1 MALSIMVF
9 GTYEWSRKRVGFRP
23 DLCLAC
29 DEESIAFE
37 YRSFDVGHFWYLP
50 LLPLGFRRHWYCAR
64 CGKDPRADR
73 MGRGTLV
80 FWTILVAVVG
90 VAMWFIPIESAE
102 DVTFA
107 WSMRF
112 GFPVLTLVLIAL
124 LRRRA
129 RKDIELRNRL
139 RDVPSVGDACPLC
152 GGRMGVGT
160 PRRCHQCGA
169 IEGRAPELAAS

>member
-23 DLCLAC
+23 DVCLAC
-29 DEESIAFE
+29 GEEAIAFE

-50 LLPLGFRRHWYCAR
+50 VLPLGFRRHWYCAQ

-73 MGRGTLV
+73 MGRGMLV
-80 FWTILVAVVG
+80 FWTTLVGAAAV
-90 VAMWFIPIESAE
+90 ATWFIPIESAE

-107 WSMRF
+107 WAMRL
-112 GFPVLTLVLIAL
+112 GLPVLTLVLIAFV
-124 LRRRA
+124 RRRA
-129 RKDIELRNRL
+129 RKDVELGKRL
-139 RDVPSVGDACPLC
+139 RDIARVGNTCPLC

-169 IEGRAPELAAS
+169 MEGTAPELAAS